1 MTTVSRWRRTPSRR
15 VMAIG
20 GVALSLA
27 FAMTWFVAKV
37 GGAPSNEDAA
47 PSAQSKKQQNQPFS
61 PTPAQWATLTI
72 EPVGRQV
79 FRAGRIT
86 EGKIAVDEDRSTPI
100 FSPYAGRVTKLLARP
115 GDMVVPGQPLF
126 MIEAADMVQAQTDF
140 IAAVTGVNKARSQ
153 LSVAEII
160 EKRHRDLYKDKA
172 VALREL
178 EQAQLSLVAAQND
191 MRAAETALEAV
202 RNRLRILGRND
213 AEIKSFEETGRIS
226 AETPISAP
234 IGGTIVQRKV
244 GPGQYI
250 ASGATDPVFVVG
262 DLSTVWLVAYVRE
275 TDAPKVQVEQQ
286 IAFTVLA
293 YPDDV
298 FRGNVKYVAATL
310 DPATRRL
317 LVRATI
323 SNRAGQLTP
332 EMFANV
338 TIFTDEGDFAPAVPR
353 DAVIY
358 EGNTARVW
366 VVHDDKS
373 IELRQVKLGVA
384 DGRMLPVLGG
394 LKPDEK
400 VVTKGSLFIDRAAVG
415 S

>member
-1 MTTVSRWRRTPSRR
+1 MTAVSRWRKPSRR
-15 VMAIG
+15 IVAIAA
-20 GVALSLA
+20 VASLA
-27 FAMTWFVAKV
+27 FAMTWFAGKG
-37 GGAPSNEDAA
+37 GGARVAENTELS
-47 PSAQSKKQQNQPFS
+47 SQSKKQNRPF
-61 PTPAQWATLTI
+61 TPSDAQWATLTI
-72 EPVGRQV
+72 ETVTRQV

-86 EGKIAVDEDRSTPI
+86 EGKIAVDEDRATPI

-115 GDMVVPGQPLF
+115 GDTVVPGQPLF
-126 MIEAADMVQAQTDF
+126 TIEAADMVQAQNDF
-140 IAAVTGVNKARSQ
+140 IAAMTAVNKARSQ
-153 LSVAEII
+153 LSVAEIV

-178 EQAQLSLVAAQND
+178 EQAQVSLVAAQND

-202 RNRLRILGRND
+202 RNRLRILGRSD
-213 AEIKSFEETGRIS
+213 AEIKSFEQTGKIS

-250 ASGATDPVFVVG
+250 NNGASDPVFVVG

-293 YPDDV
+293 YPDEV

-310 DPATRRL
+310 DPGTRRL
-317 LVRATI
+317 LVRATV
-323 SNRAGQLTP
+323 SNRARQLTP

-366 VVHDDKS
+366 VAHDDKS
-373 IELRQVKLGVA
+373 IALRQVRLGVA
-384 DGRMLPVLGG
+384 DGRMLPVLDG
-394 LKPDEK
+394 LRPGEK